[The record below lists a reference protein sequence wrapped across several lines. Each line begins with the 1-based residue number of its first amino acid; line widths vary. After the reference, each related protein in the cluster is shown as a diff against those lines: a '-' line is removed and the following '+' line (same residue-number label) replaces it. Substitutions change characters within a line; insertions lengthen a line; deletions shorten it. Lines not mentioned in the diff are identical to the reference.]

1 MLIFF
6 DTEFT
11 DLCIGSR
18 LIGIGLISED
28 GREFYAELSDT
39 YEIKDCCDFVQE
51 EVLPHLARTL
61 HKPSPPEINRN
72 DVELINF
79 QVKIPQPQD
88 IGQKGWR
95 LWWQD

>member
-1 MLIFF
+1 MPSY
-6 DTEFT
+6 E
-11 DLCIGSR
+11 
-18 LIGIGLISED
+18 
-28 GREFYAELSDT
+28 ELKN
-39 YEIKDCCDFVQE
+39 E
-51 EVLPHLARTL
+51 LARTL

-95 LWWQD
+95 LLGGRIRHIHDKPDRRVGVRKNCLREA